1 MNRSWKSDL
10 CNDST
15 VASEPKVRLKR
26 KKEEVGCVEDKQRMD
41 AVKEKAIEAIMRYCD
56 SLYFKENIIEEKLN
70 GIQGPRVPSKYEF
83 ESLIRFIEM
92 VSEREIIDE
101 YKELVKNHFGRM
113 VQWFHKDYME
123 GEERPIP
130 ARINGVK
137 VSLLDLYLTVK
148 GLGGHTQVIMKNNW
162 IEVAYAMGFPKEY
175 VSELEECYGTHL
187 SLLGAYYE
195 GARNYSSGMD
205 VPKARERE
213 GTSGIMAME
222 LPSEETR
229 QGHIGTK
236 ARLVDDEEGMIG
248 KVELDDG
255 ENATNKKIKKED
267 ELKTLPSITLGG
279 PVQRFYNL
287 KDANSFLL
295 GNTYKSVCEN
305 EKYASIKQC
314 FTVKAGIDGFLDI
327 ARRSFCDTSEAI
339 HNLANMY
346 RKEFKLPNLK
356 IPFNNRHGFY
366 FNIPQQVHSGSKGDM
381 YHVLKKGKEW
391 EKEKKRKSKG
401 SVGLH
406 VLEMHERKRKLI
418 MNHVLKL
425 EEKEKEL
432 V

>member
-1 MNRSWKSDL
+1 MSSRTVQFAPSDVKSNSAIRSKYGAKSVEVEQ
-10 CNDST
+10 CNAPSDVKSNSAIRSMHGAKS
-15 VASEPKVRLKR
+15 VPKVRLKR

-56 SLYFKENIIEEKLN
+56 SLYFKENTIEEKLN

-83 ESLIRFIEM
+83 ESLIGFIEM

-279 PVQRFYNL
+279 
-287 KDANSFLL
+287 
-295 GNTYKSVCEN
+295 
-305 EKYASIKQC
+305 
-314 FTVKAGIDGFLDI
+314 
-327 ARRSFCDTSEAI
+327 
-339 HNLANMY
+339 
-346 RKEFKLPNLK
+346 
-356 IPFNNRHGFY
+356 
-366 FNIPQQVHSGSKGDM
+366 
-381 YHVLKKGKEW
+381 
-391 EKEKKRKSKG
+391 
-401 SVGLH
+401 
-406 VLEMHERKRKLI
+406 LI
-418 MNHVLKL
+418 MNRSWKPDLCNDSTVASEPKVRLKRRK
-425 EEKEKEL
+425 EEVGCVEDKQRMDAVKEKAIEAIMRL
-432 V
+432 PEVPFDLFSSECVESAHILFNHSACVAAAVAAMNSDSQDDKATVACFCVLQLIGDSP